1 MIPLLVFAAPYKPGD
16 ANERQNQEA
25 VPRHPIVG
33 CCHKN
38 GGRPVSPADDADTCR
53 ASCHLESC
61 PAPPNYPFEQS
72 DDTNCGQN
80 RRNHQQYL
88 LLFHSIISVAPLYV
102 FLRRLSRKRLQRCT
116 RVIMRQYFRV
126 SAPHDCHGIR
136 SILAHP
142 HAVPIPPGHDR
153 DCFPCG

>member
-1 MIPLLVFAAPYKPGD
+1 MIPLLVFAAPYKPAD
-16 ANERQNQEA
+16 ATERQTQEA
-25 VPRHPIVG
+25 VPTLG
-33 CCHKN
+33 YCHKN

-88 LLFHSIISVAPLYV
+88 LLFHSIIIICLPSASVKKASPALYPGNNAPV
-102 FLRRLSRKRLQRCT
+102 FPRKCSPRLPWHPLHTGSSPR
-116 RVIMRQYFRV
+116 
-126 SAPHDCHGIR
+126 G
-136 SILAHP
+136 AHTP
-142 HAVPIPPGHDR
+142 WS
-153 DCFPCG
+153 